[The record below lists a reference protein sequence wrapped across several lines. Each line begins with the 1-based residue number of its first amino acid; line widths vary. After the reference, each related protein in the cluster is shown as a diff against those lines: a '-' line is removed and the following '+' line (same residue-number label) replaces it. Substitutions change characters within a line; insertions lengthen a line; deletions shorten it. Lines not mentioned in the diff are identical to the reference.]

1 MNIAIHEMK
10 KRGIFSV
17 TIGNIQKFLHK
28 LLCFLLCLS
37 ELYLYI
43 CVYLKFGKEIQ
54 CGGLAVLGLN
64 QFLEFFSHLLDGPRT
79 CESMAQIAKPN
90 ILVTIGTSPSRHV
103 L

>member
-1 MNIAIHEMK
+1 MKMNIAIHEMK

-64 QFLEFFSHLLDGPRT
+64 QFLEFFSHLLGW
-79 CESMAQIAKPN
+79 SKSLLVFFHKMA
-90 ILVTIGTSPSRHV
+90 LVALSC